1 MLRNTNSTATSQTEG
16 MLDLCYRKGLSFFCI
31 RKPDGSIRFGATDR
45 ALSGFHYGSFVIAPF
60 ENSRNIFSIHPS
72 MTFKEIRDYQP
83 EIESVESLY
92 PFPPES
98 TSPHDHA
105 RGVLRIS
112 NSMRSGEKAV
122 LSKVIVRRLGL
133 DITGLFE
140 KLCLRYPDATVF
152 CFYTPVSSLYIGAT
166 PELLLS
172 SLRGTL
178 KSFSLA
184 GTRPVGSGC
193 AWDRKNVEE
202 QRIVTDFIADIFRKN
217 RLFPSISDPFTHGAG
232 DIEHICSL
240 IEADISV
247 SPFGLDNLR
256 SLLADLSPTPAL
268 CGFPKEKALGLI
280 RECERHSRGYYGGYF
295 GFFSSPTDFD
305 LYVNLRSLRY
315 ENGQIALFAGGG
327 ITHLSDPQSEWTE
340 TEAKASTLL
349 SVIEDDSII

>member
-1 MLRNTNSTATSQTEG
+1 MPQTTNSTDTSQTEG
-16 MLDLCYRKGLSFFCI
+16 LLDLCYSKGLSFFCI
-31 RKPDGSIRFGATDR
+31 RKSDGSLRFGASDR
-45 ALSGFHYGSFVIAPF
+45 ILPGLHPGSFVIAPF
-60 ENSRNIFSIHPS
+60 GNDRNIFSIKPS

-105 RGVLRIS
+105 EGVMRIS
-112 NSMRSGEKAV
+112 NSMGSGEKAV
-122 LSKVIVRRLGL
+122 LSKVIVRSLDL

-140 KLCLRYPDATVF
+140 KLYLRYPYATVF
-152 CFYTPVSSLYIGAT
+152 CFYSPAASLYIGAT

-172 SLRGTL
+172 SHSGTL

-184 GTRPVGSGC
+184 GTRPVGTSCG
-193 AWDRKNVEE
+193 WDRKNVEE
-202 QRIVTDFIADIFRKN
+202 QRIVTDFISRIFRHN
-217 RLFPSISDPFTHGAG
+217 SLSPRISDPFTHRAGA
-232 DIEHICSL
+232 IEHICSL

-295 GFFSSPTDFD
+295 GFFRSPADFD

-327 ITHLSDPQSEWTE
+327 ITHLSDPQSEWAE

-349 SVIEDDSII
+349 SVIADDSII